1 MENPQKHLN
10 KLLCKTYNKLAL
22 SFFLTGVELS
32 KRKYWLSPDGATL
45 NNRRGRF
52 IVLGS
57 SGECLP
63 VTRSPTHTNQDT
75 QEDSL
80 YSSCNSS
87 DDEFHSAN
95 DSFDYGE
102 SRLLLSLCNILKIQ
116 LQVYE
121 IISNDN
127 YISKHNKNALKFKNL
142 FGNT

>member
-1 MENPQKHLN
+1 MF
-10 KLLCKTYNKLAL
+10 L
-22 SFFLTGVELS
+22 SGVELT
-32 KRKYWLSPDGATL
+32 KRKCWLSPDGATL
-45 NNRRGRF
+45 NNRRGKF

-63 VTRSPTHTNQDT
+63 VTRPDNHTDI

-102 SRLLLSLCNILKIQ
+102 CISHCSLIFVTHLESQLPYLCFSQIITFQRLARSPHATYSR
-116 LQVYE
+116 
-121 IISNDN
+121 
-127 YISKHNKNALKFKNL
+127 NA
-142 FGNT
+142 THAA